1 MLCLYILPAIAT
13 ILKIRKRKISQSAV
27 ADSVAL
33 QATSS
38 SINDL
43 TASVLAKF
51 NGKLASTALNFQ
63 NSNLKFKLHSISL
76 KVECVRELSFNF
88 LNQTQLSTLLYV

>member
-1 MLCLYILPAIAT
+1 MLCLYLLPAIAT
-13 ILKIRKRKISQSAV
+13 ILKIRKRKLSQSAV

-43 TASVLAKF
+43 TAAVLAKF
-51 NGKLASTALNFQ
+51 N
-63 NSNLKFKLHSISL
+63 
-76 KVECVRELSFNF
+76 
-88 LNQTQLSTLLYV
+88 

>member
-1 MLCLYILPAIAT
+1 MLCLYLLPAIAT
-13 ILKIRKRKISQSAV
+13 ILKIRKRKLSQSAV

-76 KVECVRELSFNF
+76 KVECFRELSFNL